1 MVPIINY
8 PPSFFSFYIY
18 IMATTDEYAF
28 MSSSTPQ
35 SVESSPYSEK
45 NYNNINDINS
55 GVYSNNSG
63 LTLVQFDCAS
73 IYNSATYTDLND
85 AFLTIPLVM
94 EAVWVSNNAVATPPV
109 AGHSLLALKNGFIN
123 LVHQV
128 EISSGGQ
135 VIQNMQ
141 PFTNVLK
148 NVKFMSSMGAT
159 DLEQLSSSY
168 GFADCLDGTS
178 SQKWFTQAVQP
189 NTASTLIGGVFP
201 GVGLTN
207 NQAFLNGVDTYTAG
221 AGPASYSSD
230 TQTVAGPPNAFTVNP
245 ALQKRINRITS
256 SRSNVASSA
265 VGLAGYSAL
274 GASNIYGDSQAST
287 GQPVIMT
294 ASDLAQE
301 FKSYYTLVG
310 NKMVWYDTAVIPLK
324 WLCDSMRAIGL
335 TKKFDAQIRLYLNTG
350 SLVTPVNFV
359 SLANPGVASAT
370 GFPQYGAPTSSTF
383 SNTCPYTVNTLPLAQ
398 ATSASDGFVG
408 TTATGNFLVSGLF
421 VAKSPTTSIVA
432 GTASVDLGGVINP
445 MPSCRLYYSQ
455 IKLEPS
461 RALAYEQENR
471 AKECVY
477 EDFIFNQ
484 YSAIPAQ
491 GTFSQLIQSGIR
503 NPLALC
509 VIPLISTTTPVA
521 VGSSTQINI
530 TQYGNP
536 YDTCPS
542 TFAPISLTNF
552 QVAIGG
558 SNVFKSG
565 SLFYSFENFLEQFSL
580 ADNVVA
586 GIGAANVGV
595 IDQKFWEASRVYWA
609 DLSRST
615 DADKASMR
623 NLVLSFKNNSQVPI
637 DLLVFTVYSSHISV
651 DVANGRVALL

>member
-1 MVPIINY
+1 
-8 PPSFFSFYIY
+8 
-18 IMATTDEYAF
+18 MATTDEYAF

-35 SVESSPYSEK
+35 SVDSSPYSEK
-45 NYNNINDINS
+45 NFNNINDINS

-109 AGHSLLALKNGFIN
+109 AGAGLLSIKNGFMN

-148 NVKFMSSMGAT
+148 NVKFMSSMSAT

-178 SQKWFTQAVQP
+178 SQKWFTQAAQP
-189 NTASTLIGGVFP
+189 GTAATAVKGVFP
-201 GVGLTN
+201 GIGLTN
-207 NQAFLNGVDTYTAG
+207 NQAYLNGTDSYTAA

-230 TQTVAGPPNAFTVNP
+230 TQTVAGPPNSFTVNP

-256 SRSNVASSA
+256 ARSNLPSLNAS
-265 VGLAGYSAL
+265 LAGISAL
-274 GASNIYGDSQAST
+274 GGSNIYGDNQAAT

-294 ASDLAQE
+294 ASDLSQE
-301 FKSYYTLVG
+301 FKSFYTVIG
-310 NKMVWYDTAVIPLK
+310 TGANSKMVWYDTAVIPLK

-350 SLVTPVNFV
+350 SLVTPVSFV
-359 SLANPGVASAT
+359 DLTGASAAL
-370 GFPQYGAPTSSTF
+370 GFPQYGAATSSTF
-383 SNTCPYTVNTLPLAQ
+383 SNTCPYTVNTLPLPQ
-398 ATSASDGFVG
+398 TATAVGDGFVG

-421 VAKSPTTSIVA
+421 VAKSPTTSISA
-432 GTASVDLGGVINP
+432 GTASVDLGGVTNP

-509 VIPLISTTTPVA
+509 VIPLISTTTPILVA
-521 VGSSTQINI
+521 GGNSINI

-586 GIGAANVGV
+586 GVGAANVGV

-637 DLLVFTVYSSHISV
+637 DLLVFTVYSSHITV

>member
-1 MVPIINY
+1 MY
-8 PPSFFSFYIY
+8 
-18 IMATTDEYAF
+18 MATTDEYAF

-35 SVESSPYSEK
+35 SVDSSPYSEK
-45 NYNNINDINS
+45 NFNNINDINS

-63 LTLVQFDCAS
+63 LTLVQFDAAS
-73 IYNSATYTDLND
+73 IYNSAMYTDLND

-94 EAVWVSNNAVATPPV
+94 EAVYVIGGSTSATGSPPPV
-109 AGHSLLALKNGFIN
+109 ASHGLLAMKNGFMN

-148 NVKFMSSMGAT
+148 NVKFMSNMSAT
-159 DLEQLSSSY
+159 DLRQLSSSY
-168 GFADCLDGTS
+168 GFANELDGTG
-178 SQKWFTQAVQP
+178 SQKWFTQAAQP
-189 NTASTLIGGVFP
+189 TSTTGALNGGVFP
-201 GVGLTN
+201 GTGLTN
-207 NQAFLNGVDTYTAG
+207 NQAYLNMTNDISGTPIVGPSSYT
-221 AGPASYSSD
+221 SD
-230 TQTVAGPPNAFTVNP
+230 SQTVAGLPNSFTVNP
-245 ALQKRINRITS
+245 ALQKRINRVTS
-256 SRSNVASSA
+256 SKSNAVSSNSTLA
-265 VGLAGYSAL
+265 ALNYVGG
-274 GASNIYGDSQAST
+274 SNIYGDTQSATSA
-287 GQPVIMT
+287 QPVIMT
-294 ASDLAQE
+294 ASDLSQE
-301 FKSYYTLVG
+301 FRSYHTQVG

-350 SLVTPVNFV
+350 SLITPITFCTKA
-359 SLANPGVASAT
+359 SPGVASAT
-370 GFPQYGAPTSSTF
+370 GFPQYGTPTSSTF
-383 SNTCPYTVNTLPLAQ
+383 ANTCPYTVNTLPFAQ
-398 ATSASDGFVG
+398 ATSGTDGFLG
-408 TTATGNFLVSGLF
+408 TATTANLVSGLF
-421 VAKSPTTSIVA
+421 VAKSPTTSI
-432 GTASVDLGGVINP
+432 SVGSGPAIIDLGGLINP

-509 VIPLISTTTPVA
+509 VIPLISSTTPVT
-521 VGSSTQINI
+521 VGSSTTINI
-530 TQYGNP
+530 NQYSNP

-558 SNVFKSG
+558 TNVFKSG
-565 SLFYSFENFLEQFSL
+565 SLFYSFENFLEQFVL

-586 GIGAANVGV
+586 GVGAANVGV
-595 IDQKFWEASRVYWA
+595 IDQKFWEASRIYWA

-637 DLLVFTVYSSHISV
+637 DLLVFTVYSNRITL

>member
-1 MVPIINY
+1 
-8 PPSFFSFYIY
+8 
-18 IMATTDEYAF
+18 MATTDEHAF

-35 SVESSPYSEK
+35 SVDSSPYSEK

-94 EAVWVSNNAVATPPV
+94 EAVWVSNNAIATPPV
-109 AGHSLLALKNGFIN
+109 AGQGLLALKNGFLN

-148 NVKFMSSMGAT
+148 NVKFMSNISAT
-159 DLEQLSSSY
+159 DLRQLSSSY
-168 GFADCLDGTS
+168 GFANELDGTS
-178 SQKWFTQAVQP
+178 SQKWFTQAVVP
-189 NTASTLIGGVFP
+189 GTASTLVRGTFP
-201 GVGLTN
+201 GIGLTN
-207 NQAFLNGVDTYTAG
+207 NQAYLNVTDDFSATV
-221 AGPASYSSD
+221 AGPSSYSTDS
-230 TQTVAGPPNAFTVNP
+230 QTVAGLPNAFTVNQS
-245 ALQKRINRITS
+245 LQKRINRITS
-256 SRSNVASSA
+256 ARSNVASSNA
-265 VGLAGYSAL
+265 TLLSVASVGG
-274 GASNIYGDSQAST
+274 SNIYGDSQAST

-294 ASDLAQE
+294 ASELSQE
-301 FKSYYTLVG
+301 FKSHYTLVG
-310 NKMVWYDTAVIPLK
+310 TKMVWYDMAVIPLK

-350 SLVTPVNFV
+350 SLVTPVSFV
-359 SLANPGVASAT
+359 STATPGVSSAT

-383 SNTCPYTVNTLPLAQ
+383 SNTCPYTVNTLPFAQ
-398 ATSASDGFVG
+398 ATSASDGFLG

-421 VAKSPTTSIVA
+421 VAKSPTTSITA
-432 GTASVDLGGVINP
+432 GTTSVDLGGVTNP

-484 YSAIPAQ
+484 YSAIPSQ

-521 VGSSTQINI
+521 IGSSTTINI
-530 TQYGNP
+530 NQYGNP

-565 SLFYSFENFLEQFSL
+565 SLFYSFENFLEQFVL

-586 GIGAANVGV
+586 GISPANVGV

>member
-1 MVPIINY
+1 MLI
-8 PPSFFSFYIY
+8 FSSIVY
-18 IMATTDEYAF
+18 MATTDEYAF

-35 SVESSPYSEK
+35 SVDSSPYSEK
-45 NYNNINDINS
+45 NFNNINDINS

-73 IYNSATYTDLND
+73 IYNSATFTDLND
-85 AFLTIPLVM
+85 AFLAIPLVM
-94 EAVWVSNNAVATPPV
+94 EAVWVANGVQSTPPV
-109 AGHSLLALKNGFIN
+109 AGAGLLSIKNGFMN

-148 NVKFMSSMGAT
+148 NVKFMSSMSAT

-178 SQKWFTQAVQP
+178 SQKWFTQAVVP
-189 NTASTLIGGVFP
+189 NSAADLVRGTFP

-207 NQAFLNGVDTYTAG
+207 NQAYLNVTDDFSATA
-221 AGPASYSSD
+221 AGPAAYSTDS
-230 TQTVAGPPNAFTVNP
+230 QTVAGLPNAFTVNP

-256 SRSNVASSA
+256 ARSNVASLNASLQKVVS
-265 VGLAGYSAL
+265 VGG
-274 GASNIYGDSQAST
+274 SNIYGDSQAAT

-294 ASDLAQE
+294 ASDLSQE
-301 FKSYYTLVG
+301 FRSYYTVIG
-310 NKMVWYDTAVIPLK
+310 TGTSSKMVWYDTAVIPLK

-350 SLVTPVNFV
+350 SLVTPVSFV
-359 SLANPGVASAT
+359 STAAPPLSSAT
-370 GFPQYGAPTSSTF
+370 GFPQYGAATSSTF
-383 SNTCPYTVNTLPLAQ
+383 SNTCPYTVNTLPFAQ
-398 ATSASDGFVG
+398 TATAISNGFVG
-408 TTATGNFLVSGLF
+408 TSATNNFIVSGLF
-421 VAKSPTTSIVA
+421 VAKSPSTSISA
-432 GTASVDLGGVINP
+432 GGASIDLGGVTNP

-509 VIPLISTTTPVA
+509 VIPLISTTTPIA
-521 VGSSTQINI
+521 VGGAVPINI

-586 GIGAANVGV
+586 GVGAANVGV

-651 DVANGRVALL
+651 DVANGRVSLL

>member
-1 MVPIINY
+1 
-8 PPSFFSFYIY
+8 
-18 IMATTDEYAF
+18 MATTDEHSF

-35 SVESSPYSEK
+35 SVDTSPYSEK

-109 AGHSLLALKNGFIN
+109 AGAGLLALKNGFLN

-148 NVKFMSSMGAT
+148 NVKFMSNMSAT

-178 SQKWFTQAVQP
+178 SQKWFTQAVVP
-189 NTASTLIGGVFP
+189 GTASTLVRGTFP
-201 GVGLTN
+201 GIGLTN
-207 NQAFLNGVDTYTAG
+207 NQAYLNVTDDFSATV
-221 AGPASYSSD
+221 AGPSSYSTDS
-230 TQTVAGPPNAFTVNP
+230 QTVAGLPNAFTVNP

-256 SRSNVASSA
+256 ARSNVASSNA
-265 VGLAGYSAL
+265 TLLSVASVGG
-274 GASNIYGDSQAST
+274 SNIYGDSQAST

-350 SLVTPVNFV
+350 SLVTPVSFV
-359 SLANPGVASAT
+359 STATPGVSSAT

-383 SNTCPYTVNTLPLAQ
+383 SNTCPYTVNTLPFAQ
-398 ATSASDGFVG
+398 ATSATDGFLG

-421 VAKSPTTSIVA
+421 VAKSPTTSISA
-432 GTASVDLGGVINP
+432 GTASVDLGGIINP

-503 NPLALC
+503 NPLAMC
-509 VIPLISTTTPVA
+509 VIPLISTTTLTT
-521 VGSSTQINI
+521 VGGSTQIGIN
-530 TQYGNP
+530 QYGNP

-565 SLFYSFENFLEQFSL
+565 SLFYSFENFLEQFAL

-586 GIGAANVGV
+586 GIGPANVGV
-595 IDQKFWEASRVYWA
+595 IDQKFWEASRIYWA

-637 DLLVFTVYSSHISV
+637 DILVFSIYSSHISV

>member
-1 MVPIINY
+1 
-8 PPSFFSFYIY
+8 
-18 IMATTDEYAF
+18 MATTDEYAF

-35 SVESSPYSEK
+35 SVDSSPYSEK
-45 NYNNINDINS
+45 NFNNINDINS

-109 AGHSLLALKNGFIN
+109 AGHGLLAMKNGFIN

-148 NVKFMSSMGAT
+148 NVKFMSNMGAT

-178 SQKWFTQAVQP
+178 SQKWFTQAVVP
-189 NTASTLIGGVFP
+189 NSAADLVRGTFP

-207 NQAFLNGVDTYTAG
+207 NQAYLNVTDDFSATVAS
-221 AGPASYSSD
+221 ASSYSTD
-230 TQTVAGPPNAFTVNP
+230 AQTVAGLPNAFTVNP

-256 SRSNVASSA
+256 ARSNVGSSNASLQKVVS
-265 VGLAGYSAL
+265 VGP
-274 GASNIYGDSQAST
+274 SNIYGDSQSLT

-294 ASDLAQE
+294 ASDLQQE
-301 FKSYYTLVG
+301 FRSYYTLVG
-310 NKMVWYDTAVIPLK
+310 SKMVWYDTAVIPLK

-350 SLVTPVNFV
+350 SLVTPVSFV
-359 SLANPGVASAT
+359 STAAPPLASAT

-383 SNTCPYTVNTLPLAQ
+383 SNTCPYTVNTLPFAQ
-398 ATSASDGFVG
+398 ATSATNGFLG
-408 TTATGNFLVSGLF
+408 TTAGNNFLVSGLF
-421 VAKSPTTSIVA
+421 VAKSPTTSISA
-432 GTASVDLGGVINP
+432 GTASVDLGGVTHP

-521 VGSSTQINI
+521 VGSSTAINI

-565 SLFYSFENFLEQFSL
+565 SLFYSFENFLEQFVL

-586 GIGAANVGV
+586 GVGAANVGV

-637 DLLVFTVYSSHISV
+637 DLLVFTIYSSHISV

>member
-1 MVPIINY
+1 
-8 PPSFFSFYIY
+8 
-18 IMATTDEYAF
+18 
-28 MSSSTPQ
+28 
-35 SVESSPYSEK
+35 
-45 NYNNINDINS
+45 
-55 GVYSNNSG
+55 
-63 LTLVQFDCAS
+63 
-73 IYNSATYTDLND
+73 
-85 AFLTIPLVM
+85 
-94 EAVWVSNNAVATPPV
+94 
-109 AGHSLLALKNGFIN
+109 
-123 LVHQV
+123 
-128 EISSGGQ
+128 
-135 VIQNMQ
+135 MQ

-148 NVKFMSSMGAT
+148 NVKFMSNMSAT
-159 DLEQLSSSY
+159 DLRQLSSSY
-168 GFADCLDGTS
+168 GFANELDGTS
-178 SQKWFTQAVQP
+178 SQKWFTQAVVP
-189 NTASTLIGGVFP
+189 GTASTLVRGTFP
-201 GVGLTN
+201 GIGLTN
-207 NQAFLNGVDTYTAG
+207 NQAYLNVTDDFSATV
-221 AGPASYSSD
+221 AGPSSYTSD
-230 TQTVAGPPNAFTVNP
+230 SQTVAGLPNAFTVNQS
-245 ALQKRINRITS
+245 LQKRINRITS
-256 SRSNVASSA
+256 ARSNVASSNA
-265 VGLAGYSAL
+265 TLLSVASVGG
-274 GASNIYGDSQAST
+274 SNIYGDTQAGT

-294 ASDLAQE
+294 ASDLSQE

-350 SLVTPVNFV
+350 SLVTPVSFV
-359 SLANPGVASAT
+359 STATPGVSSAT

-383 SNTCPYTVNTLPLAQ
+383 SNTCPYTVNTLPFAQ
-398 ATSASDGFVG
+398 ATSATDGFLG

-421 VAKSPTTSIVA
+421 VAKSPTTSITA
-432 GTASVDLGGVINP
+432 GTASVDLGGVISP

-509 VIPLISTTTPVA
+509 VIPLISTTTPVT
-521 VGSSTQINI
+521 VGGATSINI

-565 SLFYSFENFLEQFSL
+565 SLFYSFENFLEQFVL

-586 GIGAANVGV
+586 GIGPANVGV
-595 IDQKFWEASRVYWA
+595 IDQKFWEANRVYWA

-637 DLLVFTVYSSHISV
+637 DILVYSIYSSHISV

>member
-1 MVPIINY
+1 
-8 PPSFFSFYIY
+8 
-18 IMATTDEYAF
+18 MATTDEYAF

-45 NYNNINDINS
+45 NFNNINDINS

-109 AGHSLLALKNGFIN
+109 GGAGLLALKNGFIN

-148 NVKFMSSMGAT
+148 NVKFMSNMSAT
-159 DLEQLSSSY
+159 DLRQLSSSY
-168 GFADCLDGTS
+168 GFANELDGSS
-178 SQKWFTQAVQP
+178 SQKWFTQAFVP
-189 NTASTLIGGVFP
+189 GTASTLVRGTFP
-201 GVGLTN
+201 GIGLTN
-207 NQAFLNGVDTYTAG
+207 NQAYLNVTDDFSATV
-221 AGPASYSSD
+221 AGPSSYTSD
-230 TQTVAGPPNAFTVNP
+230 SQTVAGLPNAFTVNQS
-245 ALQKRINRITS
+245 LQKRINRITS
-256 SRSNVASSA
+256 ARSNVASSNA
-265 VGLAGYSAL
+265 TLLSVASVGG
-274 GASNIYGDSQAST
+274 SNIYGDTQAST

-294 ASDLAQE
+294 ASDLSQE

-350 SLVTPVNFV
+350 SLVTPVSFV
-359 SLANPGVASAT
+359 STATPGVSSAT

-383 SNTCPYTVNTLPLAQ
+383 SNTCPYTVNTLPFAQ
-398 ATSASDGFVG
+398 ATSASDGFLG

-421 VAKSPTTSIVA
+421 VAKSPTTSITA

-509 VIPLISTTTPVA
+509 VIPLISTTTITA
-521 VGSSTQINI
+521 IGGSTQIGIN
-530 TQYGNP
+530 QYGNP

-565 SLFYSFENFLEQFSL
+565 SLFYSFENFLEQFVL

-586 GIGAANVGV
+586 GIGPANVGV
-595 IDQKFWEASRVYWA
+595 IDQKFWEANRVYWA

-637 DLLVFTVYSSHISV
+637 DILVFTIYSSHISV

>member
-1 MVPIINY
+1 
-8 PPSFFSFYIY
+8 
-18 IMATTDEYAF
+18 MATTDEYAF

-35 SVESSPYSEK
+35 SVDSSPYSEK

-73 IYNSATYTDLND
+73 IYNSATFTDLND

-94 EAVWVSNNAVATPPV
+94 EAVWVSNNAVAAPPV
-109 AGHSLLALKNGFIN
+109 AGAGLLALKNGFLN

-148 NVKFMSSMGAT
+148 NVKLMSSMGAT
-159 DLEQLSSSY
+159 DLKQLSSSY

-189 NTASTLIGGVFP
+189 GTASTAVKGVFP
-201 GVGLTN
+201 GIGLTN
-207 NQAFLNGVDTYTAG
+207 NQAFLNTSDDYTAS
-221 AGPASYSSD
+221 ANPASYSTDS
-230 TQTVAGPPNAFTVNP
+230 QTVAGPPNSFTVNP

-256 SRSNVASSA
+256 ARSNVASSNTNLAGVSA
-265 VGLAGYSAL
+265 VGG
-274 GASNIYGDSQAST
+274 SNIYGDTQAAT

-294 ASDLAQE
+294 ASDLSQE

-324 WLCDSMRAIGL
+324 WLCDSMRSIGL

-350 SLVTPVNFV
+350 SLVTPVSF
-359 SLANPGVASAT
+359 LDLTGASAAT
-370 GFPQYGAPTSSTF
+370 GYPQYGAPTSSTF
-383 SNTCPYTVNTLPLAQ
+383 SNTCPYTVNTLPFAQ
-398 ATSASDGFVG
+398 ATSAKDGFLG
-408 TTATGNFLVSGLF
+408 TTATGNYIVSGLF
-421 VAKSPTTSIVA
+421 VAKSPTTSITA

-509 VIPLISTTTPVA
+509 VIPLIS
-521 VGSSTQINI
+521 SSTPTTVGGSTQLGIS
-530 TQYGNP
+530 QYGNP

-565 SLFYSFENFLEQFSL
+565 SLFYSFENFLEQFGL

-586 GIGAANVGV
+586 GVSPANVGV

>member
-1 MVPIINY
+1 
-8 PPSFFSFYIY
+8 
-18 IMATTDEYAF
+18 MATTDEYSF

-35 SVESSPYSEK
+35 SVDSSPYSEK
-45 NYNNINDINS
+45 NFNNINDINS

-63 LTLVQFDCAS
+63 LTLVQFDAAS
-73 IYNSATYTDLND
+73 IYNSAMYTDLND

-94 EAVWVSNNAVATPPV
+94 EAVYVTGGAVSAPPV
-109 AGHSLLALKNGFIN
+109 AGQGLLAMKNGFLN

-148 NVKFMSSMGAT
+148 NVKFMSNMSAT
-159 DLEQLSSSY
+159 DLRQLSSSY

-178 SQKWFTQAVQP
+178 SQKWFTQAAQP
-189 NTASTLIGGVFP
+189 TSTTGALNGGVFP
-201 GVGLTN
+201 GTGLTN
-207 NQAFLNGVDTYTAG
+207 NQAYLNVTDNFSATV
-221 AGPASYSSD
+221 AGPSSYSTDS
-230 TQTVAGPPNAFTVNP
+230 QTVAGLPNAFTVNP

-256 SRSNVASSA
+256 ARSNVVSSNST
-265 VGLAGYSAL
+265 LSAL
-274 GASNIYGDSQAST
+274 NYVGGSNIYGDTQSASSA
-287 GQPVIMT
+287 QPVIMT
-294 ASDLAQE
+294 ASDLSQE

-350 SLVTPVNFV
+350 SLVTPITFV
-359 SLANPGVASAT
+359 TSASPGVASAV
-370 GFPQYGAPTSSTF
+370 GFPQYGTPTSSTF
-383 SNTCPYTVNTLPLAQ
+383 ANTCPYTVNTLPFAQ
-398 ATSASDGFVG
+398 AASGADGFLG
-408 TTATGNFLVSGLF
+408 SATTGSLVSGLF
-421 VAKSPTTSIVA
+421 VAKSPTTSISA
-432 GTASVDLGGVINP
+432 GGASVDLGGIINP

-461 RALAYEQENR
+461 RALAYEQANR

-509 VIPLISTTTPVA
+509 VIPLISSTTPVV
-521 VGSSTQINI
+521 VGGSTTINI
-530 TQYGNP
+530 NQYGNP

-558 SNVFKSG
+558 TNVFKSG
-565 SLFYSFENFLEQFSL
+565 SLFYSFENFLEQFVL

-586 GIGAANVGV
+586 GVGAANVGV

-637 DLLVFTVYSSHISV
+637 DLLVFTVYSNRITV

>member
-1 MVPIINY
+1 
-8 PPSFFSFYIY
+8 
-18 IMATTDEYAF
+18 MATTDEYSF

-35 SVESSPYSEK
+35 SVDSSPYSEK

-94 EAVWVSNNAVATPPV
+94 EAVYVINGATSSAGSPPPV
-109 AGHSLLALKNGFIN
+109 ASHGLLALKNGFLN

-148 NVKFMSSMGAT
+148 NVKFMSSMSAT

-168 GFADCLDGTS
+168 GFADCLDGVG
-178 SQKWFTQAVQP
+178 SQKWFTQAAQP
-189 NTASTLIGGVFP
+189 TSTTAALNGGVFP
-201 GVGLTN
+201 GTGLTN
-207 NQAFLNGVDTYTAG
+207 NQAYLNMTNDISGTPIVGPSSYT
-221 AGPASYSSD
+221 SD
-230 TQTVAGPPNAFTVNP
+230 SQTVAGLQNAFTVNP
-245 ALQKRINRITS
+245 ALQKRINRI
-256 SRSNVASSA
+256 VASNSNQ
-265 VGLAGYSAL
+265 VSSNSTL
-274 GASNIYGDSQAST
+274 GALSYVGGSNIYGDSQSATSA
-287 GQPVIMT
+287 QPVIMT

-301 FKSYYTLVG
+301 FRSYHTKVG
-310 NKMVWYDTAVIPLK
+310 NKMVWYDTAVIPLR

-350 SLVTPVNFV
+350 SLVTPITFCTKA
-359 SLANPGVASAT
+359 SPGVASAT
-370 GFPQYGAPTSSTF
+370 GFPQYGTPTQSTF
-383 SNTCPYTVNTLPLAQ
+383 SNTCPYTVNTLPFAQ
-398 ATSASDGFVG
+398 ATSGVDGFLG
-408 TTATGNFLVSGLF
+408 TATTAFLVSGLF
-421 VAKSPTTSIVA
+421 VAKSPTTSI
-432 GTASVDLGGVINP
+432 SVGSGPAAIDLGGIINP

-509 VIPLISTTTPVA
+509 VIPLISTTTPVV
-521 VGSSTQINI
+521 VGGSTQIGF

-558 SNVFKSG
+558 TNVFKSG
-565 SLFYSFENFLEQFSL
+565 SLFYSFENFLEQFVL

-595 IDQKFWEASRVYWA
+595 IDQRFWEASRVYWA

-651 DVANGRVALL
+651 DVASGRVALL